1 MTFEFYPRLSQ
12 NFSQLL
18 DEADD
23 YNVIINV
30 GENLNTKEFR
40 AHSNILR
47 VRSPYFKRALSQDW
61 VIKKNNMI
69 NFTKPNISPIVFEM
83 IIRYMYTGV
92 LNLKDQAGLDIL
104 NLLVASDELL
114 IEELV
119 TFVQKYL
126 IENQTEWLKD
136 NFVKVLHTVYQLESC
151 KKLLDYCLESI
162 CEDPEPFFNSSEFPT
177 LEKSIY
183 LELIKRETLLIDEI
197 ELWNNLIKWGIAQ
210 TSELRGK
217 NTTNL
222 NRWNKGDFSALRNTL
237 HPFILQIRF
246 FEITSKDFYYKI
258 WPFKTVLPKPL
269 FEDIVSFYLSKIQPK
284 KNKLPSRYGK
294 IPIESIII
302 KPKHAAILAN
312 WTQRNDANLK
322 IQKDKYHLNL
332 IYRGSRD
339 GFDINTMRNE
349 CNGQGACI
357 LVIRARENGTII
369 GGYNPFGWIY
379 YNNNGYYNQNCYWR
393 NTTESFIFSFGDG
406 KDSKKFKISR
416 VTNRNCAIYESNYTN
431 ISLNFGNSDLVING
445 ANGTC
450 NQSYYESNIL
460 DDTNNFSIDEM
471 EIFRFY

>member
-1 MTFEFYPRLSQ
+1 
-12 NFSQLL
+12 
-18 DEADD
+18 
-23 YNVIINV
+23 
-30 GENLNTKEFR
+30 
-40 AHSNILR
+40 
-47 VRSPYFKRALSQDW
+47 
-61 VIKKNNMI
+61 
-69 NFTKPNISPIVFEM
+69 M
-83 IIRYMYTGV
+83 IIRYMY
-92 LNLKDQAGLDIL
+92 
-104 NLLVASDELL
+104 
-114 IEELV
+114 
-119 TFVQKYL
+119 
-126 IENQTEWLKD
+126 
-136 NFVKVLHTVYQLESC
+136 
-151 KKLLDYCLESI
+151 
-162 CEDPEPFFNSSEFPT
+162 
-177 LEKSIY
+177 
-183 LELIKRETLLIDEI
+183 
-197 ELWNNLIKWGIAQ
+197 
-210 TSELRGK
+210 
-217 NTTNL
+217 
-222 NRWNKGDFSALRNTL
+222 
-237 HPFILQIRF
+237 
-246 FEITSKDFYYKI
+246 
-258 WPFKTVLPKPL
+258 TVLPKPL

-284 KNKLPSRYGK
+284 KSKLPSRYGK

-339 GFDINTMRNE
+339 GFDINTMRNK

-369 GGYNPFGWIY
+369 GGYNPFGWTY